1 MELLW
6 QLALSLHFLLLF
18 HHSSL
23 FSSFPLTN
31 RLPLNHSTTKT
42 DYHEDERHALL
53 KFKESFMISKHASQN
68 PFSYPKTASWI
79 PTTDCCSSWHGV
91 QCNELTGHVTGIDLS
106 SSQLYGSVDSN
117 STLFSLVHLQ
127 SLDLSDNNFNHSQIP
142 ARIGELSQLRYL
154 NLSHGAETTFSGEV
168 PHEVSQLPNLLS
180 LDLRSYIGADIPDDP
195 INHLRLKITT
205 LRSLIQNS
213 TRLKELHLS
222 FVSISSFVPNTI
234 TNLTHLQQLSL
245 SYCELYGEF
254 PIGVF
259 HLPKLRV
266 LNLEYNNN
274 LSGMLPN
281 FHSSSLIS
289 LLNLKGTSFY
299 GSLPASIGNLNS
311 LYWFSIT
318 DCRFNGSIPSSIRN
332 LTQLER
338 FMLGYNELSG
348 EIPYSTGNLTKLAH
362 MSLIENNLSGE
373 IPRSLFGLE
382 NLESLVLG
390 NNHLKGEVEL
400 EMFLKLKVLTD
411 LDISYNNLV
420 LINRKSSSNLT
431 IPPIEALDLDSCNL
445 SGEIPSWMM
454 NLTAL
459 FYLSLQQ
466 NNLQGEIPLSLFQ
479 LENLESLSL
488 SHNLLEG
495 QIDLNLFLNLKNL
508 SFLTLSH
515 NNLSLISGKMSL
527 NNASLPPLEVLD
539 LVSCNLGEFPVLI
552 RELDAL
558 SYLDLSY
565 NNVKY
570 LPNWIWEKRSLES
583 LSVSHGSLTGE
594 IPTSIC
600 SLKSFVYLDLSFNNL
615 SGDVPSCIGNFS
627 QFLQALMLQGNKLVG
642 RIPQTYTVGCA
653 LKIVDLS
660 ENNLQGKL
668 PRALVNCQMLEFL
681 DVGHNQIN
689 DSFPFWL
696 DALPELKVIS
706 LRHNEFYGPIRC
718 PKPCTFS
725 KLHILDFSRNKFSGT
740 LPPEMIKSWNSMM
753 MSNVSQLAYEDRV
766 ISFGG
771 KSWIIY
777 IDYAFTMSNKGV
789 VMSYNELQHLYYMVA
804 IDLSSN
810 RISGIIPDVIGEL
823 KSLVLLNLS
832 NNMLSGN
839 IPSSL
844 RKLSNLEALD
854 FSLNNLSGNIPQQ
867 LTELTFLEF
876 FNVSFNKLSGTIPEN
891 GQFSTF
897 QENSFEGNQGLC
909 GVQLLKKCEDHG
921 MGSMPQSDGGQDSGS
936 SSVQFD
942 WKIILIGFGG
952 GLVAGISLE
961 NAFGRNF
968 FAWLKRM
975 RIFKG
980 RNLVF

>member
-1 MELLW
+1 MKFLW
-6 QLALSLHFLLLF
+6 HLALSLHFLLFF
-18 HHSSL
+18 HHLL

-31 RLPLNHSTTKT
+31 CLTLNHSTTNQC
-42 DYHEDERHALL
+42 HEDESSALL
-53 KFKESFMISKHASQN
+53 KFKESFVISKSASQN
-68 PFSYPKTASWI
+68 PFSYPKTSSWI

-91 QCNELTGHVTGIDLS
+91 ECDELTGHVTGLDLS
-106 SSQLYGSVDSN
+106 SSQLYGSMDSN

-142 ARIGELSQLRYL
+142 PTIGDLSQLRYL
-154 NLSHGAETTFSGEV
+154 NLSHGDETTFSGEV
-168 PHEVSQLPNLLS
+168 PHQVSQLPNLLS
-180 LDLRSYIGADIPDDP
+180 LDLRSYIGADDPDDP
-195 INHLRLKITT
+195 INHLRLNITT
-205 LRSLIQNS
+205 LTSLIQNS

-222 FVSISSFVPNTI
+222 FVSISSFVPNML

-245 SYCELYGEF
+245 SNCELIGEF

-266 LNLEYNNN
+266 LDLGNNNN
-274 LSGMLPN
+274 LSGMLPD

-289 LLNLKGTSFY
+289 LLNLKETSFN

-311 LYWFSIT
+311 LYRFSIS
-318 DCRFNGSIPSSIRN
+318 DCRFNGSIPSSIGN

-338 FMLGYNELSG
+338 FMLGYNKISG
-348 EIPYSTGNLTKLAH
+348 EIPSSIGNLTKLAH
-362 MSLIENNLSGE
+362 MSLFENNLSGE
-373 IPRSLFGLE
+373 IPHSLFGLE

-390 NNHLKGEVEL
+390 NNHLKGEVE
-400 EMFLKLKVLTD
+400 
-411 LDISYNNLV
+411 
-420 LINRKSSSNLT
+420 KSSSNLT
-431 IPPIEALDLDSCNL
+431 LPPIEALDLDSCNL
-445 SGEIPSWMM
+445 NGEIPSWMM

-459 FYLSLQQ
+459 VYLSIQQ

-515 NNLSLISGKMSL
+515 NNLSLISGKISL

-570 LPNWIWEKRSLES
+570 LPNWIWGKRSLEY
-583 LSVSHGSLTGE
+583 LSISHGSLTGE
-594 IPTSIC
+594 ISTSIC
-600 SLKSFVYLDLSFNNL
+600 NLKSFVYLDLSFNNL
-615 SGDVPSCIGNFS
+615 SGNVPSCIGNFS
-627 QFLQALMLQGNKLVG
+627 QSFQALMLRGNKLVG

-660 ENNLQGKL
+660 ENKLQGKL
-668 PRALVNCQMLEFL
+668 PRALVNCEMLEFV
-681 DVGHNQIN
+681 DVGNNQIN

-718 PKPCTFS
+718 PNPCTFS

-740 LPPEMIKSWNSMM
+740 LHPEMIKSWNSMM
-753 MSNVSQLAYEDRV
+753 MSNVSQLEYEDRV
-766 ISFGG
+766 ISFVG

-810 RISGIIPDVIGEL
+810 RMSGIIPDVMGEL

-854 FSLNNLSGNIPQQ
+854 FSYNNLSGNIPQQ

-876 FNVSFNKLSGTIPEN
+876 FNVSFNKLTGTIPEN

-897 QENSFEGNQGLC
+897 PENSFEGNQGLC
-909 GVQLLKKCEDHG
+909 GIQLLKKCGDHG
-921 MGSMPQSDGGQDSGS
+921 MGSMPQSDGGQDSGP

-952 GLVAGISLE
+952 GLVAGVSLE

-968 FAWLKRM
+968 FAWLKKM
-975 RIFKG
+975 MGIFRG